1 MYSKTLE
8 FVYMAMHHSDAQ
20 KYTYKIWQTYNN
32 KKYFVVLLKLSI
44 FCSSVTTNFFPAT
57 VNLQILA

>member
-1 MYSKTLE
+1 MYTKTLE
-8 FVYMAMHHSDAQ
+8 FVYMVMHSDAQ
-20 KYTYKIWQTYNN
+20 KYTYKIWQIYSN

-44 FCSSVTTNFFPAT
+44 FCSSITTNSFPAT